1 MADPSTYR
9 PAPGTIP
16 TDPGV
21 YRFRDDNGRVVY
33 VGKARSLRSRL
44 NSYFADFASLHPRT
58 QSMLQAASSVDW
70 VVVANEV
77 EALAL
82 EFTWIKEFDP
92 RFNVKYRDDKSYPY
106 LAVTV
111 GEAFPRASVV
121 REPKRKGTRYFGP
134 YAHAWAIRETL
145 DELSKVFGVRTCRDG
160 VYRRAAQMG
169 RPCLL
174 GYIDKCTAPCVG
186 RIDEQDYRER
196 VDDLCRFLSGNT
208 RPFVRSLEESMRAAA
223 ERQDYEEAARLRD
236 RLGALRRAMER
247 NAVVLSDGTD
257 ADLIAVHD
265 DPLELG
271 VQIFH
276 VRDGRLLGERSL
288 IVEKAEELP
297 FGGYLERIVQQLY
310 AGRDRSGV
318 EIESARPAR
327 EVLLCGKTADP
338 LALQQWLSD
347 RRGSAVDLRIP
358 QRGDK
363 RVLMDTALANAA
375 DALARHRLKR
385 SNDLTARSEALAE
398 LQTYLEL
405 DEAPLRIECIDISTL
420 QGTDTVASLVVFED
434 GLPRKADYRTF
445 AIRTPGADD
454 LASVREVVERR
465 FTARSQPV
473 GESETQDGSVR
484 QTFAYPPGLLVI
496 DGGAPQVAAAQSAL
510 TEVGAGDIPV
520 VGLAKRLEEVWPPNS
535 TDPVILPRTSEALY
549 LLQRVRDEAHRTA
562 IAFHRKRRSA
572 RARRSALD
580 DIPGLGEVKA
590 KALVK
595 HFGSVKAIKAATLE
609 DLQTVPGIGPALAAT
624 ISGALASGSAQDM
637 DSAVPAGPG
646 GPGRPVE
653 PVQPVQPVQPADDE
667 PVIEAGADH
676 G

>member
-16 TDPGV
+16 TEPGV
-21 YRFRDDNGRVVY
+21 YRFRDDHDRVVY

-58 QSMLQAASSVDW
+58 QSMLQAAASVDW

-174 GYIDKCTAPCVG
+174 GYIDKCAAPCVG

-196 VDDLCRFLSGNT
+196 VDDMCRFLSGNT
-208 RPFVRSLEESMRAAA
+208 RPFVRALEESMRAAA

-257 ADLIAVHD
+257 ADLLAVHD

-288 IVEKAEELP
+288 IVEKAEDLP
-297 FGGYLERIVQQLY
+297 FGGYLERIVQQVY

-318 EIESARPAR
+318 EIDSARPAR
-327 EVLLCGKTADP
+327 EVLVSGEVADAS
-338 LALQQWLSD
+338 ALEQWLAD
-347 RRGSAVDLRIP
+347 RRGGTVELRIP
-358 QRGDK
+358 RRGDK
-363 RVLMDTALANAA
+363 RALMETALANAA

-385 SNDLTARSEALAE
+385 STDLTARSEALAE
-398 LQTYLEL
+398 LQEYLDL
-405 DEAPLRIECIDISTL
+405 AEAPLRIECIDISTL

-434 GLPRKADYRTF
+434 GLPRKSDYRTF

-465 FTARSQPV
+465 FAPRQEGTQTTPEQVAPTRS
-473 GESETQDGSVR
+473 
-484 QTFAYPPGLLVI
+484 TFAYPPGLLVI
-496 DGGAPQVAAAQSAL
+496 DGGAPQVAAAQRAL

-520 VGLAKRLEEVWPPNS
+520 VGLAKRLEEVWPPDCP
-535 TDPVILPRTSEALY
+535 DPVILPRTSEALY

-562 IAFHRKRRSA
+562 ISFHRKRRSA
-572 RARRSALD
+572 RSRSSALD
-580 DIPGLGEVKA
+580 SVPGLGKVKA
-590 KALVK
+590 KALLK
-595 HFGSVKAIKAATLE
+595 HFGSVKAIKAATRQ
-609 DLQTVPGIGPALAAT
+609 DLQVVPGIGPALADT
-624 ISGALASGSAQDM
+624 ICQALASGTSNGLGQ
-637 DSAVPAGPG
+637 GP
-646 GPGRPVE
+646 VL
-653 PVQPVQPVQPADDE
+653 
-667 PVIEAGADH
+667 EAGADH

>member
-16 TDPGV
+16 TEPGV
-21 YRFRDDNGRVVY
+21 YRFRDEHGRVVY

-58 QSMLQAASSVDW
+58 QSMLQAAASVDW

-111 GEAFPRASVV
+111 GEKFPRASVV

-174 GYIDKCTAPCVG
+174 GYIDKCSAPCVG

-196 VDDLCRFLSGNT
+196 VDDMCRFLSGNT
-208 RPFVRSLEESMRAAA
+208 RPFVRALEESMRAAA

-276 VRDGRLLGERSL
+276 VRDGRLTGERSL
-288 IVEKAEELP
+288 IVEKAEDLP
-297 FGGYLERIVQQLY
+297 FGGYLERIVQQVY

-318 EIESARPAR
+318 EIDSSRPAR
-327 EVLLCGKTADP
+327 EVLVSGEVADAP
-338 LALQQWLSD
+338 ALEQWLSD
-347 RRGSAVDLRIP
+347 RRGGPVELRIP
-358 QRGDK
+358 RRGDK
-363 RVLMDTALANAA
+363 RALMDTALTNAA

-385 SNDLTARSEALAE
+385 SNDLTARSEALSE
-398 LQTYLEL
+398 LQEYLDL
-405 DEAPLRIECIDISTL
+405 AEAPLRIECIDISTL

-434 GLPRKADYRTF
+434 GLPRKSDYRTF

-465 FTARSQPV
+465 FAPRQEATLSTQPETQEEIAPARS
-473 GESETQDGSVR
+473 
-484 QTFAYPPGLLVI
+484 TFAYPPGLLVI
-496 DGGAPQVAAAQSAL
+496 DGGAPQVAAARLAL

-520 VGLAKRLEEVWPPNS
+520 VGLAKRLEEVWAPDGA
-535 TDPVILPRTSEALY
+535 DPIILPRTSEALY

-562 IAFHRKRRSA
+562 IAFHRKRRAA
-572 RARRSALD
+572 RSRGSALD
-580 DIPGLGEVKA
+580 SVPGLGKVKA
-590 KALVK
+590 KALLR
-595 HFGSVKAIKAATLE
+595 HFGSVKAIKAASQE
-609 DLQTVPGIGPALAAT
+609 ELQAVPGIGPALAGT
-624 ISGALASGSAQDM
+624 IVEALASGPS
-637 DSAVPAGPG
+637 G
-646 GPGRPVE
+646 GPEQGPV
-653 PVQPVQPVQPADDE
+653 V
-667 PVIEAGADH
+667 EAGVDH

>member
-21 YRFRDDNGRVVY
+21 YRFRDDHGRVVY

-174 GYIDKCTAPCVG
+174 GYIDKCAAPCVG

-208 RPFVRSLEESMRAAA
+208 RPFVRALEESMRAAA

-288 IVEKAEELP
+288 IVEKAEDLP
-297 FGGYLERIVQQLY
+297 FGGYLERIVQQVY

-318 EIESARPAR
+318 QIESARPAR
-327 EVLLCGKTADP
+327 EVLLCGQTTDP
-338 LALQQWLSD
+338 IALQQWLAD

-398 LQTYLEL
+398 LQEYLDL
-405 DEAPLRIECIDISTL
+405 AEAPLRIECIDISTL

-434 GLPRKADYRTF
+434 GLPRKSDYRTF
-445 AIRTPGADD
+445 TIRTPGADD

-465 FTARSQPV
+465 FTPRPEQAGESA
-473 GESETQDGSVR
+473 GESEAQVEPVR
-484 QTFAYPPGLLVI
+484 RTFAYPPGLLVI

-520 VGLAKRLEEVWPPNS
+520 VGLAKRLEEVWPPDS

-572 RARRSALD
+572 RQRRSALD

-595 HFGSVKAIKAATLE
+595 HFGSVKAIKAASPE
-609 DLQTVPGIGPALAAT
+609 ELQAVPGIGPALAAT
-624 ISGALASGSAQDM
+624 IAGALASGSSQAVGSAQ
-637 DSAVPAGPG
+637 VAGPG
-646 GPGRPVE
+646 
-653 PVQPVQPVQPADDE
+653 

>member
-16 TDPGV
+16 TEPGV
-21 YRFRDDNGRVVY
+21 YRFRDDHDRVVY

-58 QSMLQAASSVDW
+58 QSMLQAAASVDW

-174 GYIDKCTAPCVG
+174 GYIDKCAAPCVG

-196 VDDLCRFLSGNT
+196 VDDMCRFLSGNT
-208 RPFVRSLEESMRAAA
+208 RPFVRALEESMRAAA

-257 ADLIAVHD
+257 ADLLAVHD

-288 IVEKAEELP
+288 IVEKAEDLP
-297 FGGYLERIVQQLY
+297 FGGYLERIVQQVY

-318 EIESARPAR
+318 EIDSARPAR
-327 EVLLCGKTADP
+327 EVLVSGEVADAS
-338 LALQQWLSD
+338 ALEQWLAD
-347 RRGSAVDLRIP
+347 RRGGTVELRIP
-358 QRGDK
+358 RRGDK
-363 RVLMDTALANAA
+363 RALMETALANAA

-385 SNDLTARSEALAE
+385 STDLTARSEALAE
-398 LQTYLEL
+398 LQEYLDL
-405 DEAPLRIECIDISTL
+405 AEAPLRIECIDISTL

-434 GLPRKADYRTF
+434 GLPRKSDYRTF

-465 FTARSQPV
+465 FAPRQEGTQTTPEQVAPTRS
-473 GESETQDGSVR
+473 
-484 QTFAYPPGLLVI
+484 TFAYPPGLLVI
-496 DGGAPQVAAAQSAL
+496 DGGAPQVAAAQRAL

-520 VGLAKRLEEVWPPNS
+520 VGLAKRLEEVWPPDCP
-535 TDPVILPRTSEALY
+535 DPVILPRTSEALY

-562 IAFHRKRRSA
+562 ISFHRKRRSA
-572 RARRSALD
+572 RSRSSALD
-580 DIPGLGEVKA
+580 SVPGLGKVKA
-590 KALVK
+590 KALLK
-595 HFGSVKAIKAATLE
+595 HFGSVKAIKAATRQ
-609 DLQTVPGIGPALAAT
+609 DLQAVPGIGPALADT
-624 ISGALASGSAQDM
+624 ICQALASGTSNGLGQ
-637 DSAVPAGPG
+637 GP
-646 GPGRPVE
+646 VL
-653 PVQPVQPVQPADDE
+653 
-667 PVIEAGADH
+667 EAGADH